1 MFNLLG
7 TLNVYEMLRLS
18 IWQLLRYFRV
28 VKRGNMGKFC
38 PRGTT
43 VDVVV
48 VPGVGQNYCTLAAIT
63 FHIHFP
69 PPCTLSAQNRHVED
83 RRKEAY
89 KEKSVTLLR
98 L

>member
-1 MFNLLG
+1 MSVQCSRHPERLR
-7 TLNVYEMLRLS
+7 NVTVIYLA
-18 IWQLLRYFRV
+18 V
-28 VKRGNMGKFC
+28 VEIFQGKRGNMGKFC

-48 VPGVGQNYCTLAAIT
+48 VPGVGQNYCMLAIT
-63 FHIHFP
+63 FPIHFP